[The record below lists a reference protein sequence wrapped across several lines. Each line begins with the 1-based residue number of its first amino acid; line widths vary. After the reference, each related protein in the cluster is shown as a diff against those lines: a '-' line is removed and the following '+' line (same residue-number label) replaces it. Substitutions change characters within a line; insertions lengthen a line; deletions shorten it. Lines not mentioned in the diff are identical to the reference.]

1 MTPPPSSGLDVLI
14 AEFVHAAERGEAPD
28 PAEWLA
34 RHPEH
39 ASDLAAFLADLGRF
53 GSFLGLSQS
62 PELDVT
68 TDLSRGGSRD
78 ENAEDGE
85 RFGRYELLGELG
97 HGGMGT
103 VYRARLTGTSIVVAL
118 KEVRLTGPSAPT
130 TEQFQ
135 AEIETA
141 AGLRHPN
148 IVPVYHVGEQ
158 EGRPFYTMALVE
170 GGSLERHLGRFVGH
184 PKAACAL
191 LAKIARAVHYAHQRR
206 VLHRDLKP
214 ANILLDEG
222 GEPHV
227 SDFGLATRLD
237 ENGAVSG
244 SGAAGSLPWMA
255 PEAVRGDPVLT
266 TGADVWALGV
276 ILDEL
281 LTGQRP
287 FRGKTWSELRDAILN
302 NEPVSPRVID
312 SRVPRDLDAICR
324 KCLSKDADRRYESA
338 SAVALDLE
346 RWLRDEPVRARP
358 AGRGERFA
366 RWCRRNP
373 GLAAG
378 AVISFGLL
386 VATTTAALALARE
399 QDARSREAV
408 CRGNEYAARGIAA
421 TVLWRLGELGD
432 AVSATAA
439 DRTLHDAVNR
449 RDWDAVRAV
458 LAHRQRTPIPSAP
471 DRPAFV
477 TVFLLDPKGTIRSE
491 FPRGTVEGKNFQGRD
506 YFHRTL
512 GYANRTG
519 RDAVHVS
526 RVFESENDGLDKLAL
541 AVPFRPGGPR
551 TPVWVLGATITTDS
565 SLGLDSLHDGRR
577 QTILLAARDRNRP
590 RELPAAPASPEY
602 VVLVHRGYKPG
613 QRSVPFRSGVVR
625 PATAGPD
632 EPELQLP
639 GGGASF
645 APDDAFTDPLAEVR
659 PEYAGKWLAGS
670 APVGNTELVVL
681 VEERY
686 EDAVA
691 PQQWFFRRFLAWA
704 IGLTAAGFA
713 AFAALRL
720 VRSDRRSESGS

>member
-1 MTPPPSSGLDVLI
+1 VTDLDTLI
-14 AEFVHAAERGEAPD
+14 AEFILASERGDAHD

-53 GSFLGLSQS
+53 GSFLGLSQC
-62 PELDVT
+62 PDLEVT
-68 TDLSRGGSRD
+68 TDLSRAGPRAGD
-78 ENAEDGE
+78 AEDGE

-103 VYRARLTGTSIVVAL
+103 VHRARLTGTSLIVAL
-118 KEVRLTGPSAPT
+118 KEVRLTGSGAFT
-130 TEQFQ
+130 AEQFRS
-135 AEIETA
+135 EIETA

-170 GGSLERHLGRFVGH
+170 GGSLDRHLSRFVGH
-184 PKAACAL
+184 PKSASML
-191 LAKIARAVHYAHQRR
+191 VAKIARAVHHAHQRR

-227 SDFGLATRLD
+227 ADFGLAARLD
-237 ENGAVSG
+237 ESGAVAG
-244 SGAAGSLPWMA
+244 TGAAGSLPWMA
-255 PEAVRGDPVLT
+255 PEAVRGDTALT

-276 ILDEL
+276 ILYEL

-287 FRGKTWSELRDAILN
+287 FRGQTWSVLRDTILN
-302 NEPVSPRVID
+302 SEPTSPRTID
-312 SRVPRDLDAICR
+312 PRVPWDLDAICR
-324 KCLSKDADRRYESA
+324 KCLAKDPDKRYESA

-378 AVISFGLL
+378 TAISFALL
-386 VATTTAALALARE
+386 VAATSAALALARE

-408 CRGNEYAARGIAA
+408 CRGNEYAARGIAG

-439 DRTLHDAVNR
+439 DHALKDAVSR
-449 RDWDAVRAV
+449 QDWDAVRTM
-458 LAHRQRTPIPSAP
+458 LAQRQRTPIASDP

-477 TVFLLDPKGTIRSE
+477 TVFLLDPQGTIRAE

-512 GYANRTG
+512 GYADRTG

-541 AVPFRPGGPR
+541 AVPLRPVGPGS
-551 TPVWVLGATITTDS
+551 PVWVLGATITTDS
-565 SLGLDSLHDGRR
+565 SLGLESLHDGRR
-577 QTILLAARDRNRP
+577 QTILLAARDRNP
-590 RELPAAPASPEY
+590 PHAPPPAAPSAPEY
-602 VVLVHRGYKPG
+602 VVLVHRGYEPG
-613 QRSVPFRSGVVR
+613 QRSVPFRSGVLR
-625 PATAGPD
+625 PATAGPG

-639 GGGASF
+639 GRGASF
-645 APDDAFTDPLAEVR
+645 APDDAFSDPLAETR
-659 PEYAGKWLAGS
+659 PEYGGKWLAGS
-670 APVGNTELVVL
+670 APVGNTELMVL

-691 PQQWFFRRFLAWA
+691 PQQWFFRRFLVWA
-704 IGLTAAGFA
+704 IGLAAAGLV

-720 VRSDRRSESGS
+720 IRRSGRFETGV